1 MDSPDRED
9 RRWSEAESPE
19 QFRVFEAEGGGCRVE
34 FGRKML
40 ESIRFECSRAMNG
53 VGGLGIGGVLLGT
66 QAGSSYRV
74 FDWRAIPCDHSRG
87 PAFLMSRRDL
97 AGVASFLEGVRSE
110 ADARQWKIIGWFA
123 SHPRGGLSLSAEER
137 ELQSRFFP
145 ASGMVL
151 VVHPDRM
158 GDAECAVF
166 QAAEQGAGVKFHVEP
181 LPIQKREHGE
191 RRARVHAAAAVAASP
206 DGRGV
211 AGAGRPTRKKI
222 RWIGYAAA
230 AALCGA
236 IGLWMWA
243 AGRPASPVL
252 AALPPAPP
260 IEMLSLH
267 AGPRGGRFVIEW
279 NGQAQAIRFAS
290 QVSLLIRDGDRESE
304 VPLSRQ
310 DAVAGLQ
317 FFRPQSGLVRVT
329 LRLEGA
335 RGQRFEEE
343 TEYRAEA
350 APEAAAVPLQGEV
363 IAPAGAANPVAPASP
378 AVAAAPIPGPG
389 AEARSAPAGES
400 KTVPAGRGRKKRP
413 ARKSRRP

>member
-34 FGRKML
+34 CGRKML

-181 LPIQKREHGE
+181 LPIQKREHRE
-191 RRARVHAAAAVAASP
+191 RRARVHAAAAAP
-206 DGRGV
+206 DEPGLPD
-211 AGAGRPTRKKI
+211 AGRAS
-222 RWIGYAAA
+222 RWKRRMIGCAAA
-230 AALCGA
+230 AGLCGA
-236 IGLWMWA
+236 IGLGMWG
-243 AGRPASPVL
+243 AGRPAPAPVV
-252 AALPPAPP
+252 ALPASPP

-279 NGQAQAIRFAS
+279 NGQAEAIRFAS
-290 QVSLLIRDGDRESE
+290 QVTLLIRDGDLESE
-304 VPLSRQ
+304 VQLSRQ

-317 FFRPQSGLVRVT
+317 FFGPQSGRVRVT

-335 RGQRFEEE
+335 QGRRFEEQ
-343 TEYRAEA
+343 TEYMAQA
-350 APEAAAVPLQGEV
+350 APEPAAMPLHGEV
-363 IAPAGAANPVAPASP
+363 IAPAETSSPVAPALN
-378 AVAAAPIPGPG
+378 AAAEAAPKPTSG
-389 AEARSAPAGES
+389 ADAGDARAG
-400 KTVPAGRGRKKRP
+400 KKQRP
-413 ARKSRRP
+413 VRKSRKQ